1 MSITYDFKGQ
11 VALVTGAASGMGLA
25 AARAFAHAGAAVTF
39 ADVSEAALRQ
49 AVDEITSAGG
59 KAIGVVCDVS
69 DEAQVAAMVERT
81 VATFGRLDA
90 AFNNAGI
97 QVPSSEIA
105 DQSAEDYDRINAIN
119 LRGVWAC
126 MKHEL
131 LQMRKQGSG
140 AVVNCS
146 SIGGLTG
153 RALIAAYHGTKHGV
167 IGLTRSAAL
176 EYATRGI
183 RVNAVCPGTIDT
195 PMVSTMLDRGML
207 AMDDLLRELPM
218 KRLGRA
224 EEIADAVL
232 WLCSP
237 GSTFVTGQALA
248 VDGGF
253 TAQ

>member
-1 MSITYDFKGQ
+1 MSLTYDFKGQ

-25 AARAFAHAGAAVTF
+25 TANAFARAGAAVTF
-39 ADVSEAALRQ
+39 ADVSKDALQ
-49 AVDEITSAGG
+49 KAVDKIKSDGG
-59 KAIGVVCDVS
+59 NAIAVVCDVS
-69 DEAQVAAMVERT
+69 DESAVATMVERT
-81 VATFGRLDA
+81 VAAFGRLDA

-97 QVPSSEIA
+97 QVPSSDVA
-105 DQSAEDYDRINAIN
+105 DQPAEAFDRVNAIN

-140 AVVNCS
+140 TIVNCS
-146 SIGGLTG
+146 SIGGLVG
-153 RALIAAYHGTKHGV
+153 RAQLAAYHASKHGV

-176 EYATRGI
+176 EYAARGI

-195 PMVSTMLDRGML
+195 PMVSTMLERGML
-207 AMDDLLRELPM
+207 AMEDLLRDLPM
-218 KRLGRA
+218 KRLGRGD
-224 EEIADAVL
+224 EIADAVL
-232 WLCSP
+232 WLCSS

-253 TAQ
+253 TVQ

>member
-1 MSITYDFKGQ
+1 MRITYNFNGQ

-25 AARAFAHAGAAVTF
+25 TARAFAEAGAAVTL
-39 ADVSEAALRQ
+39 ADISKDALQQ
-49 AVDEITSAGG
+49 AVDQIKSIGG
-59 KAIGVVCDVS
+59 NAIAVLCDVA
-69 DEAQVAAMVERT
+69 DEAQVAVMVERT
-81 VATFGRLDA
+81 VTEFGRLDA

-97 QVPSSEIA
+97 QVQSSEVA
-105 DQSAEDYDRINAIN
+105 DQSAEDYDRVNAIN

-131 LQMRKQGSG
+131 QQMRRQGSG
-140 AVVNCS
+140 AIVNCS
-146 SIGGLTG
+146 SIGGLVG
-153 RALIAAYHGTKHGV
+153 RAELAAYHGSKHGV

-176 EYATRGI
+176 EYAARGI

-195 PMVSTMLDRGML
+195 PMVSSMLEKGML
-207 AMDDLLRELPM
+207 AMDDLLRDLPM
-218 KRLGRA
+218 KRLGKG
-224 EEIADAVL
+224 EEIAHAVL
-232 WLCSP
+232 WLCSS